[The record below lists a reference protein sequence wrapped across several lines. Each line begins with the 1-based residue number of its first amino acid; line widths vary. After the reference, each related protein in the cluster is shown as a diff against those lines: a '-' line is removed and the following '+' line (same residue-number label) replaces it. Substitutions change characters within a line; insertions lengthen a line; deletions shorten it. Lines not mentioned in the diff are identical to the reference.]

1 MPLRVYSSSGQDGGW
16 EVHGAAVGE
25 FANAGYCFGDS
36 FFPFLGRRRGDD
48 LLEGGGD
55 LAAAL
60 PGFFGRAGPRPA
72 DSVFPDA
79 DFAEAG
85 LREERFEFGLV
96 GEAKDVWRIGRRR
109 RNFYVSQEWAEHR
122 TEHGVFFARA
132 PGDER
137 DAALRS
143 EHASHFRE
151 GSLNVGNVHDAK
163 TGGDSVEVLTGKW
176 KLFGVGGLE
185 LYVSDATGGCE
196 FFSDLKHFLDKIGGD
211 YAARWCDRGRYAQ
224 CRFAGAAGEVKDM
237 EAWSEYRALDDEFG
251 GVAGLMGQLR

>member
-1 MPLRVYSSSGQDGGW
+1 MT
-16 EVHGAAVGE
+16 VGE
-25 FANAGYCFGDS
+25 SADAGYCFSDGFVP
-36 FFPFLGRRRGDD
+36 FFGRRAGDD
-48 LLEGGGD
+48 LLKGGGD
-55 LAAAL
+55 FAAAL
-60 PGFFGRAGPRPA
+60 PGFFGRAGPRPT
-72 DSVFPDA
+72 DSVFRDA

-85 LREERFEFGLV
+85 LREKRFEFGLV

-109 RNFYVSQEWAEHR
+109 RNFDVSQEWAEHR
-122 TEHGVFFARA
+122 AEQGVFFARA

-151 GSLNVGNVHDAK
+151 GFLNVGNVHDAE
-163 TGGDSVEVLTGKW
+163 TGGDSVEALTGKR

-185 LYVSDATGGCE
+185 IDVSDATGGGE
-196 FFSDLKHFLDKIGGD
+196 FFGDLKHFLDKIGGD
-211 YAARWCDRGRYAQ
+211 YAARWCDRPRNAQ

-237 EAWSEYRALDDEFG
+237 EASSEYRALDDEFG